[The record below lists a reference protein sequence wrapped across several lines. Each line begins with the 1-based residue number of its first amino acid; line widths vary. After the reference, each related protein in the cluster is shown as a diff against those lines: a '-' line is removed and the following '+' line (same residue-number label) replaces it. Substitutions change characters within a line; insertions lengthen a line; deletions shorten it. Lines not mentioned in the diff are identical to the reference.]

1 MKDEAQILFSLLIN
15 YNKKATKSPNGM
27 DFYALP
33 RIVFV
38 DPLPTVSML
47 KLRIV
52 IPRNTYLKNLE
63 VEN

>member
-1 MKDEAQILFSLLIN
+1 MKDEAQVLLSILIN

-33 RIVFV
+33 GIVFV
-38 DPLPTVSML
+38 DPLPTVSIL

-52 IPRNTYLKNLE
+52 IPRNTCLRNLG
-63 VEN
+63 VQN